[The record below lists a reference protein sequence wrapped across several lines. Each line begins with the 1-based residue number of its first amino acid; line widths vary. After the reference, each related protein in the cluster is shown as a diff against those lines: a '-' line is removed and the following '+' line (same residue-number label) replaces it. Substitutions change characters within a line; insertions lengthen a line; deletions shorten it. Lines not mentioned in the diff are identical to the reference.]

1 MKDMKDRD
9 ERTTNEIKTH
19 MSKAKSAEQT
29 GSVFTLD
36 EYCCFI
42 CNSYFKKK
50 IYQSDLPVIEDIIK
64 FQQRSGAYINA
75 SILEKVLQATKNL
88 TKNLDG
94 LHLENEMYQPL
105 PDDLKNKLRSLNYK
119 VKPNKD
125 SRVHE
130 LEGDYFDDFYAKYS
144 RDLDTNWIRN
154 VQRFN
159 ELRLKKPSR
168 ILDIGCGFGLFSKI
182 ATFNGHTVECIDM
195 KDASPILKEATKILK
210 IKKHEFTVKKNT
222 PLLKFKKKF
231 DVVHASQIFFN
242 GHASKNLWDLDDWKY
257 FLLDLHDNI
266 LNDDG
271 FVCLLFNRE
280 HINLKPIIVD
290 GEELFLGNKPV
301 QDFFKPFFSTIHGL
315 ARLENKMLSILTKKN
330 INDACRS
337 TIFKKRSYSLD
348 I

>member
-1 MKDMKDRD
+1 M
-9 ERTTNEIKTH
+9 
-19 MSKAKSAEQT
+19 
-29 GSVFTLD
+29 
-36 EYCCFI
+36 
-42 CNSYFKKK
+42 
-50 IYQSDLPVIEDIIK
+50 
-64 FQQRSGAYINA
+64 
-75 SILEKVLQATKNL
+75 
-88 TKNLDG
+88 
-94 LHLENEMYQPL
+94 
-105 PDDLKNKLRSLNYK
+105 
-119 VKPNKD
+119 
-125 SRVHE
+125 
-130 LEGDYFDDFYAKYS
+130 
-144 RDLDTNWIRN
+144 
-154 VQRFN
+154 
-159 ELRLKKPSR
+159 
-168 ILDIGCGFGLFSKI
+168 
-182 ATFNGHTVECIDM
+182 
-195 KDASPILKEATKILK
+195 
-210 IKKHEFTVKKNT
+210 
-222 PLLKFKKKF
+222 KFKKKF